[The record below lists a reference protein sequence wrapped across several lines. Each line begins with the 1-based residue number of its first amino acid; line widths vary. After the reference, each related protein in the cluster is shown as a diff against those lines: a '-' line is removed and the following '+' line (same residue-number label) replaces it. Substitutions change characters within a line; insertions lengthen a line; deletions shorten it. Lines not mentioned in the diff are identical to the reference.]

1 LTSSKESS
9 LQHITECTESENK
22 VRLPKPPSSI
32 PKKGGKLIKYWEC
45 NQCHQEVNQLTGRNI
60 GSENLCLGCR
70 SCSNRRPI
78 SSSEVEFVDALLEES
93 EFQNSIF
100 VAHNSGSYDIHF
112 RNVKFLDFIRFMP
125 VAKGDFPHRF
135 NNGCHDSYVGRIPAI
150 DSEHDYWGLKEVR
163 SKKQKEELNKWYQLQ
178 CEVYCN
184 CPQQCTCNKKKW
196 DFQEEIRKYCR
207 DKVKTYRSELNQ
219 DFPDSSVEWHVPC
232 VDPLIRGYRESS
244 FHDQGFKGIVS
255 LVKTTCSF

>member
-1 LTSSKESS
+1 MDQKIYVWDVEAA
-9 LQHITECTESENK
+9 QIEDQFHPVE
-22 VRLPKPPSSI
+22 
-32 PKKGGKLIKYWEC
+32 
-45 NQCHQEVNQLTGRNI
+45 QQGRYF
-60 GSENLCLGCR
+60 
-70 SCSNRRPI
+70 P
-78 SSSEVEFVDALLEES
+78 SEVEFVDALLEES

-112 RNVKFLDFIRFMP
+112 LLRISKHKFIMVQLTDRNVKFLDFIRFMP

-150 DSEHDYWGLKEVR
+150 DSEHDYWG
-163 SKKQKEELNKWYQLQ
+163 KWYQLQ

-196 DFQEEIRKYCR
+196 DFQEEIRKYCLLDVVVLAAVVKAYR